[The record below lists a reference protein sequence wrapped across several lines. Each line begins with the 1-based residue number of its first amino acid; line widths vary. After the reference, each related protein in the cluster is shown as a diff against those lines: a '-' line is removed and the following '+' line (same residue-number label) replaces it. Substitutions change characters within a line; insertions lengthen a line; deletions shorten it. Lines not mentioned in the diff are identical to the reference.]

1 VFGRVGVINSR
12 LSQRTDEAWA
22 QQEPPLRR
30 ITLHECRHTYA
41 SYLMAAGYTLRE
53 IMEYLG
59 HSSLAATE
67 RYVKLLP
74 QPEERKPGRPA
85 QRLCGARRPTLRLV
99 RTGARCAG

>member
-1 VFGRVGVINSR
+1 MLGRVAVINSR
-12 LSQRTDEAWA
+12 LPQRADHAWA
-22 QQEPPLRR
+22 DHDPPLQRV
-30 ITLHECRHTYA
+30 TLHECRHTYA

-74 QPEERKPGRPA
+74 QPEERSPA
-85 QRLCGARRPTLRLV
+85 DRLNAYVAR
-99 RTGARCAG
+99 AADSAGW